1 MKKTLIY
8 LNILGLIFLFGCV
21 DLLDENPKTFISS
34 ANFYKSEG
42 DFNAALKG
50 IYVDIRNISIE
61 KDLREVFADYNDS
74 PESAEQ
80 TGDLWKNNP
89 SSNFWPIRYGWQY
102 PYQMVNNA
110 NMILD
115 ALANV
120 ELSASAESKI
130 EGEAKFLRAFAYF
143 QLVQLYGDLPLR
155 IAPVKS
161 LDETKKS
168 KSPQAEVYDLIV
180 SDLVFAES
188 NLPTTVTEEGRV
200 YKEVATALLAKVYLT
215 TAGFPLNK
223 TANFSLAKAKALEV
237 INSPKFVL
245 KTTYSDVF
253 HQNRYSTESIWEALF
268 APPTIGNSMH
278 ARTAP
283 TGNNTAILLPSA
295 AFINSFP
302 LGDSRKEWGIKD
314 GYTNAAGKKIALRTY
329 FNKFINEKF
338 FEDEISPSTAGTL
351 LGYTAPIIRLAEMYL
366 IAAEAENEMNGPAAA
381 YQYINKIRERARINK
396 ADATQV
402 PNLAGLS
409 KEQFRAAVLMER
421 KWELHLEGSA
431 WFDLKRTQTFSKVQ
445 EARGAKL
452 VVPIGAYNNTWV
464 IPDFEIS
471 NNNIEQNPTY
481 GGK

>member
-1 MKKTLIY
+1 
-8 LNILGLIFLFGCV
+8 V

-80 TGDLWKNNP
+80 TGDLWKHNP
-89 SSNFWPIRYGWQY
+89 SSNSWPIRYGWQY

-110 NMILD
+110 NLILD
-115 ALANV
+115 ALVNV

-155 IAPVKS
+155 TAPVKS
-161 LDETKKS
+161 LDETQKP
-168 KSPQAEVYDLIV
+168 KSPQAAVYDLII
-180 SDLVFAES
+180 SDLTFAES
-188 NLPTTVTEEGRV
+188 NLPATVTDVGRV

-215 TAGFPLNK
+215 SAGFPLNK
-223 TANFSLAKAKALEV
+223 TANYNLAKTKALEV
-237 INSPKFVL
+237 IGSPKFAL
-245 KTTYSDVF
+245 KSNYSDVF
-253 HQNRYSTESIWEALF
+253 HQDKYTSESIWEALF

-283 TGNNTAILLPSA
+283 TGNNTAILLPTA
-295 AFINSFP
+295 ALISSFP

-329 FNKFINEKF
+329 YNKFINEKF
-338 FEDEISPSTAGTL
+338 FEDGVSPSTAGTL

-366 IAAEAENEMNGPAAA
+366 IVAEAENEMNGPAAA

-396 ADATQV
+396 ADVTHV
-402 PNLAGLS
+402 PNLVNLS

-421 KWELHLEGSA
+421 KWELHLEGNA
-431 WFDLKRTQTFSKVQ
+431 WFDLKRTQTFNKVQ

-452 VVPIGAYNNTWV
+452 VVPIGAYNNTWI

-471 NNNIEQNPTY
+471 NNNIEQNPSY